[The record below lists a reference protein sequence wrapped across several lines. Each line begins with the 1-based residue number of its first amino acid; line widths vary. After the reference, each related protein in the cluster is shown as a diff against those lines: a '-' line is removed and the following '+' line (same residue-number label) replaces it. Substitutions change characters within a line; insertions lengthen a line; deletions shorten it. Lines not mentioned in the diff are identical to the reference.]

1 MASEEA
7 HVARCTAPTE
17 GKQHPEREL
26 TKDEVIMFLTKIF
39 YLNMFTRRIYV
50 QVWTSHSVKLKVACN
65 VYFTYKIS
73 QLLCDNSK
81 IAKATQK

>member
-1 MASEEA
+1 
-7 HVARCTAPTE
+7 
-17 GKQHPEREL
+17 
-26 TKDEVIMFLTKIF
+26 
-39 YLNMFTRRIYV
+39 MFTRRIYV

-81 IAKATQK
+81 IAKVTQK